1 MSLEEKAALTDAV
14 CYSCA
19 RNAESKAYLVVL
31 AELQRLEHV
40 HVHVVARPD
49 AAELRGTA
57 VFELLKRPA
66 AEWVPDVE
74 MDAFALRIAA
84 ALSAAL
90 GD

>member
-1 MSLEEKAALTDAV
+1 MF
-14 CYSCA
+14 
-19 RNAESKAYLVVL
+19 L
-31 AELQRLEHV
+31 AELEPFEHV

-49 AAELRGTA
+49 SAGLRGIA

-66 AEWVPDVE
+66 AEWVPDAE

-84 ALSAAL
+84 GLIAAL